1 MKRIMRKALAMT
13 LALALTLPPAAG
25 ASWALGTELHAA
37 GTTLGPGVH
46 SMKQRLWSATYSDLR
61 TEQYITYTPTEGVR
75 PVVAYGAKVADR
87 QTLTQMAQTLESE
100 GKRVLGGINGDY
112 YVMSTGVPLG
122 MVLSEGVLRSTPQYT
137 NSWALGFQA
146 DGTAFIGQP
155 ALSVTT
161 TFRGMTL
168 AVSGGINKA
177 RTVEGGYVLLTDEFA
192 ADTKNTQAGVD
203 VILKP
208 LSENLGEIVE
218 VDLPVKREAP
228 AQSPAPTE
236 SAVPTETP
244 APTESAAPVAMTADT
259 EEEVPV
265 ESPAPTESAEPMES
279 PVPVEGAE
287 PKESP
292 VPVETAEPAE
302 SPIPAEGEEDP
313 VTGSEELL
321 PGDVPE
327 EGETPARVTA
337 KLVRDDELTIGSA
350 VTCEV
355 VGVYEN
361 SKAIEVPRGHY
372 VLTINRR
379 GNEWLVEQLAT
390 LTVGE
395 RMQFNLVTGDERW
408 KSAISGIGGMY
419 QILSGGVVLS
429 GLDKERAPRSAVGIK
444 ADGSTVF
451 YTLDGRQAG
460 HSVGGTLTQVAE
472 RLAELGCVEAVCM
485 DGGGSTTFGV
495 TEPNADKLTVGNR
508 PSEGSQ
514 RANSNALFLV
524 SELEPTGELE
534 RLHVTPYD
542 NLLLAGSA
550 LQVYAVGVDTHAWPM
565 AAPADVTWAVE
576 GGEGLISADGLF
588 LSGRKKGVVTLA
600 AQSGA
605 YHGTAQVNVVADPDR
620 VTVRDETTG
629 AAVKTLALEPG
640 QSVDLTVQAVWRN
653 LPLISQD
660 TACVWT
666 VDPAAGTVDENGRFT
681 AAARSGEGVLTVSAG
696 SRSVTI
702 PVKVTGHIL
711 ELESFEKNVM
721 NLIGTGTTLAQ
732 QESDLERVRFGT
744 ASARVDYDATAG
756 SAVLAATLPVRSGE
770 KYLSFWVYGDGS
782 GNGLT
787 LQTADSTGTAVDT
800 ELGILDFTGWRRLMV
815 ALPQNTARVQ
825 GLTVLSGEG
834 TVPTGTLWLDQF
846 TTANEEVVD
855 EEAPTVE
862 LTVEGAQLKAVVSD
876 VLDHALKKEN
886 ITVTLDGQ
894 VLDFSWDG
902 AGTVT
907 AAVPADAERLHR
919 VTVTARD
926 ASGNLARS
934 GRDYSYAPAQT
945 EVFEDMAG
953 HWAASYTAYLAQQ
966 GVTNGVQTA
975 TGYAFLPENPITR
988 GEFALMVAR
997 WQGLDLESYAGVE
1010 LPFADADQ
1018 IPDWCRTA
1026 VQAMYAEGVMKG
1038 SLEGENLYA
1047 NAQKGI
1053 NRVEAMAIL
1062 GRLQIKGYPTTQPE
1076 FLDAGQIP
1084 AWSLEHVKTLVSQ
1097 GVVGGYEGYLRPLD
1111 GVKRCEVAKMLVTL
1125 M

>member
-1 MKRIMRKALAMT
+1 MKRITRKALAMT

-61 TEQYITYTPTEGVR
+61 TEQYITYTPTQGIR

-87 QTLTQMAQTLESE
+87 QTLTQMAQTLESG

-146 DGTAFIGQP
+146 DGTAFISQP
-155 ALSVTT
+155 ELSVTA

-218 VDLPVKREAP
+218 VDLPVKREEPAQAP
-228 AQSPAPTE
+228 APASAVTETPAPVE
-236 SAVPTETP
+236 SAVPTE
-244 APTESAAPVAMTADT
+244 
-259 EEEVPV
+259 
-265 ESPAPTESAEPMES
+265 SPAPTERAEPTET
-279 PVPVEGAE
+279 PA
-287 PKESP
+287 
-292 VPVETAEPAE
+292 PVETAKPTETSTPV
-302 SPIPAEGEEDP
+302 EGELEEDP
-313 VTGSEELL
+313 VTGSEELT
-321 PGDVPE
+321 PETVPVE
-327 EGETPARVTA
+327 EGGASRVTA
-337 KLVRDDELTIGSA
+337 KLIRSDKLSIGSA

-361 SKAIEVPRGHY
+361 SKAIEVPQGHY

-408 KSAISGIGGMY
+408 KSAVTGIGGMY
-419 QILSGGVVLS
+419 QILSGGVVLP

-485 DGGGSTTFGV
+485 DGGGSTTFGI
-495 TEPNADKLTVGNR
+495 TEPDATKLTVGNR

-588 LSGRKKGVVTLA
+588 LSGRNKGIVTLA
-600 AQSGA
+600 AQSGP
-605 YHGTAQVNVVADPDR
+605 YHGSAQVNVIADPDS
-620 VTVRDETTG
+620 VTVRDEETG
-629 AAVKTLALEPG
+629 AAVKALALEPG
-640 QSVDLTVQAVWRN
+640 QSVDLAVQAVWRN
-653 LPLISQD
+653 LPLTSQD
-660 TACVWT
+660 TACVWM

-732 QESDLERVRFGT
+732 QETDLERVRFGT

-756 SAVLAATLPVRSGE
+756 SAVLATTLPVRSGE

-782 GNGLT
+782 GNALT

-800 ELGILDFTGWRRLMV
+800 ELGILDFTGWRRRMI
-815 ALPQNTARVQ
+815 ALPEHTARVQ
-825 GLTVLSGEG
+825 GLTVYAGGG
-834 TVPTGTLWLDQF
+834 TVPRGTLWLDQF

-855 EEAPTVE
+855 EEAPTIE
-862 LTVEGAQLKAVVSD
+862 LAVEGAQLKAVVSD

-934 GRDYSYAPAQT
+934 SRDYSYAPAQT

-953 HWAASYTAYLAQQ
+953 HWASSYTAYLAQQ
-966 GVTNGVQTA
+966 GITNGVQTG

-997 WQGLDLESYAGVE
+997 WQGLNLESYAGVE

-1018 IPDWCRTA
+1018 IPDWCRSA

-1062 GRLQIKGYPTTQPE
+1062 GRLQIKGYPTTEPQ

-1097 GVVGGYEGYLRPLD
+1097 GVVGGYEGYLRPQD
-1111 GVKRCEVAKMLVTL
+1111 GVRRCEVAKMLVIL